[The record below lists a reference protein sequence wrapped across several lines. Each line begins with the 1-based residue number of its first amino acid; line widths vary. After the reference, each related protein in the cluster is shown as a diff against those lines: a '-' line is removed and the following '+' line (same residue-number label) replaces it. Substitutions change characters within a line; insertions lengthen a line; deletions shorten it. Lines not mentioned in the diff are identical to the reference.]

1 MSGLATL
8 SASALRTLGCISLG
22 PMDLHT
28 PRGGFKCDLPQQWG
42 RFHPPNACP
51 KVQGLERCGKRDYH
65 RKIEN
70 RDTHTK
76 PTGNA
81 LNPILCLQNNT
92 TYYSVKKNQNW
103 YLFSYMGLRYLI
115 LKKDYQ
121 ESTQNLSIL
130 NNLIN
135 KGLQY
140 ANSIA
145 VNFYQLPITRF
156 NFQCLFTVIPVPK
169 TFNTFA

>member
-1 MSGLATL
+1 
-8 SASALRTLGCISLG
+8 
-22 PMDLHT
+22 
-28 PRGGFKCDLPQQWG
+28 
-42 RFHPPNACP
+42 
-51 KVQGLERCGKRDYH
+51 
-65 RKIEN
+65 
-70 RDTHTK
+70 
-76 PTGNA
+76 
-81 LNPILCLQNNT
+81 
-92 TYYSVKKNQNW
+92 
-103 YLFSYMGLRYLI
+103 MGLRYLI